1 LTLQGV
7 RWQAAQRATDGR
19 CLGVSQKKL
28 TASVEDKRALLDLA
42 HPDLSIRR
50 QCALLGLN
58 RASYYYQATSISPL
72 NLDLLR
78 RIDQQYMAPPF
89 YGVPR
94 MTAVLR
100 AQGYAVNRKRVQRLM
115 RQLGIQAVMLRKR
128 PATSTSGHRIYP
140 YLLRDRPIK
149 APNEVWCADIT
160 YVPMP
165 LGFVYLVA
173 IMDWFSR
180 YIVAWEIATSL
191 EGSFCCTAL
200 ERALGHGRPTIFNTD
215 QGSQFTAQAFTSRLE
230 TAGVQISMDGRGR
243 VFDNIF
249 IERFWRSVKYEHLY
263 LHDYQTVPAV
273 VAGVQDY
280 MDFYNTRRLHQSLA
294 YQTPAA
300 VYGSG

>member
-1 LTLQGV
+1 MTV
-7 RWQAAQRATDGR
+7 
-19 CLGVSQKKL
+19 
-28 TASVEDKRALLDLA
+28 SVEEKRALLEPD
-42 HPDLSIRR
+42 HPTISVRR

-58 RASYYYQATSISPL
+58 RASYYYQAQPIDPL

-78 RIDQQYMAPPF
+78 RIDQQYMETPF

-100 AQGYAVNRKRVQRLM
+100 AQGYAVNRKRVRRLM

-128 PATSTSGHRIYP
+128 PVTSTPGHRVYP
-140 YLLRDRPIK
+140 YLLRDAVID
-149 APNEVWCADIT
+149 APDQVWCADIT

-180 YIVAWEIATSL
+180 CIIAWEISTSL
-191 EGSFCCTAL
+191 EGSFCCAAL
-200 ERALGHGRPTIFNTD
+200 DRALLRGTPTIFNTD

-263 LHDYQTVPAV
+263 LHDYQTVPAA
-273 VAGVQDY
+273 VAGIRDY
-280 MDFYNTRRLHQSLA
+280 MHFYNTQRLHQSLDYRA
-294 YQTPAA
+294 PAA
-300 VYGSG
+300 VYGAR